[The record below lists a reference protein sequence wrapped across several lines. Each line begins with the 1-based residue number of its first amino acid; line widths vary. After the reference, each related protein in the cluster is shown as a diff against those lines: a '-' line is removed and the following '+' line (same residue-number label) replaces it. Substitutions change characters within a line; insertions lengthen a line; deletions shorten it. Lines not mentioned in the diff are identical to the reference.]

1 MLTPNVI
8 SAKAPITAMFGQ
20 STSYLFRGAVKGVV
34 IRQVQVLPEEL
45 MVHLGSYGAD
55 VMGNRYG

>member
-1 MLTPNVI
+1 MSYEDRERLSDSQARTRWR
-8 SAKAPITAMFGQ
+8 SKL
-20 STSYLFRGAVKGVV
+20 YLFRGAVKGVV